1 MEETELQNE
10 LASIRSIME
19 RSSKFISLSGLSG
32 ILAGVYALIGA
43 GLGYELIH
51 DANSKFEDLV
61 SRIRMAEPVVTTTP
75 SFNRYDLDYSSLIW
89 KLFAIAAVVLLASV
103 VTAILLSSRQ
113 AKRKNQ
119 PMWGAASKSLLFNMM
134 VPLITGGCLIAVL
147 VFFKLNDFF
156 HPYYGLVA
164 PASLIF
170 YGLALV
176 SASNFTFGEVK
187 YLGICEIFLGLYAAC
202 LPGHGLLFWALG
214 FGVLHIV
221 YGARIY
227 FKYDK

>member
-32 ILAGVYALIGA
+32 ILAGIYALIGA
-43 GLGYELIH
+43 GVGYKLI
-51 DANSKFEDLV
+51 DDYWGNAYLYLNGVKTY
-61 SRIRMAEPVVTTTP
+61 VTSFP
-75 SFNRYDLDYSSLIW
+75 SFNRYMISDSLVW
-89 KLFAIAAVVLLASV
+89 KLFATAAIVLLASII
-103 VTAILLSSRQ
+103 TALILSNRQ
-113 AKRKNQ
+113 AKKKNQ
-119 PMWGAASKSLLFNMM
+119 PMWGSVSRLLMFHMA
-134 VPLITGGCLIAVL
+134 VPLLAGGALIIIL
-147 VFFKLNDFF
+147 VFFKIGNLP
-156 HPYYGLVA
+156 HTYYGLVA
-164 PASLIF
+164 PISLIF
-170 YGLALV
+170 YGISLV

-187 YLGICEIFLGLYAAC
+187 YLGICEIILGLIAAC

>member
-43 GLGYELIH
+43 GAAYKIIGDYWGNAYLYLNGAKTY
-51 DANSKFEDLV
+51 
-61 SRIRMAEPVVTTTP
+61 VTSFP
-75 SFNRYDLDYSSLIW
+75 SFNRYMIGDSLVW
-89 KLFAIAAVVLLASV
+89 KLFAIAVVVLFASV
-103 VTAILLSSRQ
+103 TTALILSNRQ
-113 AKRKNQ
+113 AKKKNQ
-119 PMWGAASKSLLFNMM
+119 PMWGSVSRLLMFHMA
-134 VPLITGGCLIAVL
+134 VPLLAGGALIIIL
-147 VFFKLNDFF
+147 VFFKIGNIP
-156 HPYYGLVA
+156 HTYYGLVA
-164 PASLIF
+164 PISLIF
-170 YGLALV
+170 YGISLV

-187 YLGICEIFLGLYAAC
+187 YLGICEIILGLIAAC

-227 FKYDK
+227 LKYDR

>member
-43 GLGYELIH
+43 WVAYRTLGEDPTHLFVHIRSQV
-51 DANSKFEDLV
+51 DAESN
-61 SRIRMAEPVVTTTP
+61 EPVRGL
-75 SFNRYDLDYSSLIW
+75 FYGGDYGIYTAVIGHLFIVAMLVLI
-89 KLFAIAAVVLLASV
+89 ASV
-103 VTAILLSSRQ
+103 ATAIILSNRQ
-113 AKRKNQ
+113 AKKKGQ
-119 PMWGAASKSLLFNMM
+119 SMWGAVSRQLLFHMA
-134 VPLITGGCLIAVL
+134 VPLITGGILIGIL
-147 VFFKLNDFF
+147 LL
-156 HPYYGLVA
+156 HGHYGIISA
-164 PASLIF
+164 ASLIF
-170 YGLALV
+170 YGLALFG
-176 SASNFTFGEVK
+176 ASSFTFADVK
-187 YLGICEIFLGLYAAC
+187 YLGICEIILGLIAAC

-227 FKYDK
+227 LKYDR

>member
-32 ILAGVYALIGA
+32 ILAGIYALIGA
-43 GLGYELIH
+43 GVAYILIN
-51 DANSKFEDLV
+51 DA
-61 SRIRMAEPVVTTTP
+61 P
-75 SFNRYDLDYSSLIW
+75 SGSDIYIKGEKVHMSAAPYFNRYMVDYTSLVW
-89 KLFAIAAVVLLASV
+89 KLLAIAFIVLLASII
-103 VTAILLSSRQ
+103 TAVLLSSRQ

-119 PMWGAASKSLLFNMM
+119 PMWGSVSRQLMFNMA
-134 VPLITGGCLIAVL
+134 VPLVAGGAFIAVL
-147 VFFKLNDFF
+147 ILFKLESRA
-156 HPYYGLVA
+156 HLYYGLVA
-164 PASLIF
+164 PVSLIF
-170 YGLALV
+170 YGISLV
-176 SASNFTFGEVK
+176 SAGNFTFGEVK
-187 YLGICEIFLGLYAAC
+187 YLGICEIVLGLIAAC

-227 FKYDK
+227 LKYDR